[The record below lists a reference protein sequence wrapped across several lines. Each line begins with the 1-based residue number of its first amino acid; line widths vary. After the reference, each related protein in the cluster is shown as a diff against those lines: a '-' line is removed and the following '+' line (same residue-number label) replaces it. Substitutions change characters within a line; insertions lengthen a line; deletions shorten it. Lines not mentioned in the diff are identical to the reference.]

1 MVWLAAARALRS
13 ATLPLNFANHFDEIG
28 RRT

>member
-1 MVWLAAARALRS
+1 MAWLAAARALRS
-13 ATLPLNFANHFDEIG
+13 ATLPLNSPIILMKSG